1 MRAKKLATKAVSKNQ
16 SSILFWCKENR
27 PQFSYFMQYWGQKQ
41 TIHTKW
47 LDHHFVSHILIACR
61 DANDL

>member
-41 TIHTKW
+41 TIHTK
-47 LDHHFVSHILIACR
+47 
-61 DANDL
+61 